1 MRTKKANVKTKVM
14 KRVRN
19 AIYLAICSA
28 GLCLTSCGR
37 NNNQDE
43 GAADPVGD
51 RADSI
56 IENDSDT
63 LHPETLRIKDTAA
76 DMGKQM
82 P

>member
-1 MRTKKANVKTKVM
+1 MKAI
-14 KRVRN
+14 RN
-19 AIYLAICSA
+19 AIYTSMIGA
-28 GLCLTSCGR
+28 GLCLSACGR

-43 GAADPVGD
+43 GAADPVED

-56 IENDSDT
+56 IETDTDT
-63 LHPETLRIKDTAA
+63 LHPETLRTKDTAA

>member
-1 MRTKKANVKTKVM
+1 MNI
-14 KRVRN
+14 VRN
-19 AIYLAICSA
+19 AIYMSIFGA
-28 GLCLTSCGR
+28 GMLIAYCGR

-43 GAADPVGD
+43 GASDPVEE

-56 IENDSDT
+56 TKTDTDT
-63 LHPETLRIKDTAA
+63 LHPETLRSQDTAA

>member
-1 MRTKKANVKTKVM
+1 MNI
-14 KRVRN
+14 VRN
-19 AIYLAICSA
+19 AIYISILGALS
-28 GLCLTSCGR
+28 LTSCGR

-43 GAADPVGD
+43 GASDPVEE

-56 IENDSDT
+56 TRTDTDT
-63 LHPETLRIKDTAA
+63 LHPETLRTKDTTS

>member
-1 MRTKKANVKTKVM
+1 MSTFRYT
-14 KRVRN
+14 
-19 AIYLAICSA
+19 IYLATICV
-28 GLCLTSCGR
+28 GLCLSSCGR

-43 GAADPVGD
+43 GASDPVED

-56 IENDSDT
+56 IEADTDT
-63 LHPETLRIKDTAA
+63 LHPETLRAKDTAA